1 MKILWIDDEI
11 DLLKPFI
18 YLLQQEGYEVKTATS
33 GEDGVKAANSEV
45 FDLIF
50 LDEIMP
56 GVDGLEVLRK
66 IKGDSPQQLVV
77 MITKSEEEKLMTQA
91 YGGWVD
97 DYITKPFS
105 FTQLLSVLNRTL
117 KRRVIIEEKM
127 VEDYATQFRSLAE
140 PTDYLE
146 WIEYYRN
153 IVSWDIKLLEFG
165 SKDLKSIHEERK
177 REANIGFAKY
187 IAGDYQNFLKGK
199 GPTLSHTVFSQL
211 VNPLLKNGPI
221 VFVIFDSMR
230 LDQYLQ
236 MSPYFRDYF
245 EITTQYWYSILPT
258 ATPYSR
264 NALFA
269 GLLPLEILQNYPQYW
284 TFDEKKQ
291 NRFEKELFQESLRR
305 NNLRLSFSF
314 YKLSAIDEI
323 EKSINRIV
331 NDTTDIV
338 IVVVNFF
345 DLLIHS
351 IPGRGDMRGILD
363 DERVLLNLVG
373 YWFPISPI
381 FELFKNESQKK
392 RTIVLTT
399 DHGFIR
405 VRRPSIIYGGRE
417 ISPNLRYK
425 YGPAIRVDTKTAL
438 LLNNPGDLYLPSD
451 DPSVRFAIAKE
462 DYYFIYPTKPTEY
475 EREFKFTFQHGGIS
489 MEEMILPL
497 AILKPRQI

>member
-18 YLLQQEGYEVKTATS
+18 YLLQKDGYEVKTATS
-33 GEDGVKAANSEV
+33 GEDGVKLASSEV

-66 IKGDSPQQLVV
+66 IKNENSEQLVV
-77 MITKSEEEKLMTQA
+77 MVTKSEEESLMTQA

-105 FTQLLSVLNRTL
+105 FNQLLSVLNRTL

-127 VEDYATQFRSLAE
+127 AEEYATQFRSLVA
-140 PTDYLE
+140 PTNYNE
-146 WIEYYRN
+146 WIEYYKN
-153 IVSWDIKLLEFG
+153 IVSWDLRLLEFG
-165 SKDLKSIHEERK
+165 GRELKDIQEEKK
-177 REANIGFAKY
+177 REANSGFVKY
-187 IAGDYQNFLKGK
+187 IENTYSNFIKGK
-199 GPTLSHTVFSQL
+199 GPMLSNNIFSQMIL
-211 VNPLLKNGPI
+211 PLLKEGPLNL
-221 VFVIFDSMR
+221 VIFDSMR
-230 LDQYLQ
+230 LDQFFKLSRY
-236 MSPYFRDYF
+236 MRDYF
-245 EITTQYWYSILPT
+245 EISTQYYYSVLPT

-269 GLLPLEILQNYPQYW
+269 GLLPLEILQKFPQYW
-284 TFDEKKQ
+284 TFEEKGQ
-291 NRFEKELFQESLRR
+291 NRFEKSLFNEQLKRH
-305 NNLRLSFSF
+305 NLRIKFSF
-314 YKLSAIDEI
+314 YKLSSIAEI
-323 EKSINRIV
+323 ENSVRRITQ
-331 NDTTDIV
+331 DTMDIT
-338 IVVVNFF
+338 IVVINFF

-351 IPGRGDMRGILD
+351 IPGRGDMKGILD
-363 DERVLLNLVG
+363 DERVLLNLLG

-381 FELFKNESQKK
+381 FELFKNLAKK
-392 RTIVLTT
+392 GRRIALTT

-405 VRRPSIIYGGRE
+405 VRRPTIVYGGRE

-425 YGPAIRVDTKTAL
+425 YGPALRVDNKTAL
-438 LLNNPGDLYLPSD
+438 LLNNPGEIYLPTD

-475 EREFKFTFQHGGIS
+475 EREFKYTFQHGGIS
-489 MEEMILPL
+489 MEEMILPF
-497 AILKPRQI
+497 ATMRPR

>member
-33 GEDGVKAANSEV
+33 GEDGVKLANKEV

-66 IKGDSPQQLVV
+66 IKSDNSQQVVV
-77 MITKSEEEKLMTQA
+77 MVTKSEEENLMTQA

-105 FTQLLSVLNRTL
+105 FNQVLSVLNRIL

-127 VEDYATQFRSLAE
+127 AEDYATQFRTMAE
-140 PTDYLE
+140 PRSYDE
-146 WIEYYRN
+146 WIEYYKN
-153 IVSWDIKLLEFG
+153 IVSWDIRLLEFG
-165 SKDLKSIHEERK
+165 GKDLKALHEERK
-177 REANIGFAKY
+177 HESNVGFGKY
-187 IAGDYQNFLKGK
+187 IENEYPNLTKGK
-199 GPTLSHTVFSQL
+199 GPILSHTLFSQAIL
-211 VNPLLKNGPI
+211 PILKEGPI
-221 VFVIFDSMR
+221 QFIVFDSMR
-230 LDQYLQ
+230 MDQYFKLL
-236 MSPYFRDYF
+236 PYFRDYF
-245 EITTQYWYSILPT
+245 EITTQYYFSILPT

-269 GLLPLEILQNYPQYW
+269 GLLPLEILQQYPQYW
-284 TFDEKKQ
+284 TFEEKRQ
-291 NRFEKELFQESLRR
+291 NRYEKELFDEFLKRH
-305 NNLRLSFSF
+305 NLRIKFSF
-314 YKLSAIDEI
+314 HKLTSIDEI
-323 EKSINRIV
+323 ERDVRKISEENV
-331 NDTTDIV
+331 DIT
-338 IVVVNFF
+338 IVVINFF

-351 IPGRGDMRGILD
+351 IPGRGDMKGILE
-363 DERVLLNLVG
+363 DERVLLNLLG
-373 YWFPISPI
+373 YWFPHSPI
-381 FELFKNESQKK
+381 FELFKNQAKK
-392 RTIVLTT
+392 RKRLLLTT

-405 VRRPSIIYGGRE
+405 VRRPTIIYGGRE

-425 YGPAIRVDTKTAL
+425 YGPAIRVDKKAAMIS
-438 LLNNPGDLYLPSD
+438 NNPGDIHLPSD

-462 DYYFIYPTKPTEY
+462 DHYFIYPTKPTEY

-497 AILKPRQI
+497 GIMKPR